1 MELLFVAGFF
11 VMLLLTGVS
20 VIGVLVALLVGTLV
34 MLLSGFLLIALKLL
48 PWLLLA
54 VAVAWVWQT
63 FGRSR
68 PVQTGNRRFDKT
80 MSKIN
85 RINRRW

>member
-20 VIGVLVALLVGTLV
+20 VIGVLAALLVGTV
-34 MLLSGFLLIALKLL
+34 GMLLSGFLFIALKLL

-54 VAVAWVWQT
+54 VAIAWVWQT

-68 PVQTGNRRFDKT
+68 PVRTANRRFDKT

-85 RINRRW
+85 RMNQRW